1 MAYFKNP
8 IVPLNFE
15 LYAFG
20 LKSRYVAL
28 CSWNLRPLSVG
39 KTPSQLGFVAH
50 LHGKLKIALIY
61 FIIGKCFFSFPIQIA
76 VKLHLILYVASCK
89 ATEERVSKVM
99 KNRCIINI
107 EFPLKA
113 YWQNVAFSRHTFFK
127 DNDCF
132 SIICILFDIGR
143 TNHHFL

>member
-113 YWQNVAFSRHTFFK
+113 YWQNVAFSRHTFYLK
-127 DNDCF
+127 
-132 SIICILFDIGR
+132 IRI
-143 TNHHFL
+143 FLVLYVFCLM